1 MPDSVDVVVVGGG
14 IAGGGLAAVLARNGV
29 SVLVLERTTEYVD
42 RVRGEFMFPWGV
54 ADAQATGLYEPLMA
68 AGGNLNTRILPYDEV
83 TTPADAEE
91 NAVSVD
97 GIVPGVGGALA
108 IGHPT
113 ACRTFDALAAA
124 EGATV
129 VHGADVRSVVGD
141 AAPSVTYA
149 VDGVERTVECGLVVG
164 ADGRESFTRKSL
176 GVELHRTEERCY
188 MGGLL
193 VEGLRDWPATD
204 FVSGTEGD
212 RMLFVFPQID
222 RRARL
227 YLGFR
232 ADDKNRLAGSDKTAA
247 FLDAFRC
254 SMIPD
259 SGRIADAMPAGPCA
273 AYPMYDAWVDTPAVD
288 GIVLIGDA
296 AGFSNPL
303 IGQGLSIAMRDVRL
317 VSEAMLATED
327 WSASTFAPFAAERA
341 ERMRRL
347 RFSAEVFTDAH
358 MPLGP
363 GMIDERRRRLD
374 LLNGGDPDLFMAQ
387 VAVLVGPEMAPPS
400 AFEPEVRERLLTP
413 A

>member
-1 MPDSVDVVVVGGG
+1 MTDTVDVVIVGGG
-14 IAGGGLAAVLARNGV
+14 IAGGGLAAVLARSGV
-29 SVLVLERTTEYVD
+29 SVLELERTTEFVD

-54 ADAQATGLYEPLMA
+54 ADAQATGLYEPLMS
-68 AGGNLNTRILPYDEV
+68 AGGNLNTRVVPYDEV
-83 TTPADAEE
+83 MAPTAAEK
-91 NAVSVD
+91 NAVSLD
-97 GIVPGVGGALA
+97 GMLPGVGGALA

-113 ACRTFDALAAA
+113 ACRTFDALAAD

-129 VHGADVRSVVGD
+129 VHGAEVRSVAGGTS
-141 AAPSVTYA
+141 PSVTFA
-149 VDGVERTVECGLVVG
+149 LDDLEQTVACRLVVG
-164 ADGRESFTRKSL
+164 ADGRESFVRKSL
-176 GVELHRTEERCY
+176 GVELHRTDARCH

-212 RMLFVFPQID
+212 RMLFVFPQIE

-232 ADDKNRLAGSDKTAA
+232 ADDKRRLAGSDKAA
-247 FLDAFRC
+247 TFLAAFRC

-259 SGRIADAMPAGPCA
+259 SGRIADATPAGPCA
-273 AYPMYDAWVDTPAVD
+273 SYPMYDAWVDTPAVD
-288 GIVLIGDA
+288 GVVLIGDA

-317 VSEAMLATED
+317 VSEAMLATDD
-327 WSASTFAPFAAERA
+327 WSAPTFGPYAAERA

-363 GMIDERRRRLD
+363 DMIDERRRRLG
-374 LLNGGDPDLFMAQ
+374 LLNGDDPDLFMAQ

-400 AFEPEVRERLLTP
+400 AFEPEVRERMLS